1 MYTTTNTS
9 KQNQIY
15 LNYKLYSARELN
27 NFKNNFNQSSEEI
40 VFFRASTYP
49 KTEKGEI
56 FAFKKEDLQR
66 FTGKLSLQSVNGDL
80 FIVISKDISEDE
92 IKIKD
97 QITDKDIPLILYLKT
112 GANYAGGNI
121 TTNFCPCFEY
131 SSKAIYHLYDCKD
144 WGCRLSI
151 IE

>member
-1 MYTTTNTS
+1 M
-9 KQNQIY
+9 
-15 LNYKLYSARELN
+15 
-27 NFKNNFNQSSEEI
+27 
-40 VFFRASTYP
+40 
-49 KTEKGEI
+49 
-56 FAFKKEDLQR
+56 
-66 FTGKLSLQSVNGDL
+66 NGDL